1 MIEANEVINGLYGK
15 VFDENGAD
23 LQSTQSF
30 EANLEFEKEEIIIPG
45 KLIKANK
52 VMGAKGSGTVK
63 ILHVDTRL
71 QNKILTNP
79 TAKYNYVGKLSDPT
93 ARGEEAVLLIG
104 VSFDGT
110 PLMNYELGAVGEIEL
125 NFTFDDCRYTST
137 ID

>member
-1 MIEANEVINGLYGK
+1 MHLI
-15 VFDENGAD
+15 D
-23 LQSTQSF
+23 L
-30 EANLEFEKEEIIIPG
+30 APHIIIDQYLGDLPY
-45 KLIKANK
+45 
-52 VMGAKGSGTVK
+52 
-63 ILHVDTRL
+63 
-71 QNKILTNP
+71 KILTNP